1 MFAANVLMS
10 RSLFCMIDETAFSWG
25 FFFSFL
31 ATVTQWCQDHHD
43 HLFYLKK
50 KKKTGLIRTI
60 KVCVAA
66 LRKVL
71 RTAERAR
78 HCR

>member
-1 MFAANVLMS
+1 
-10 RSLFCMIDETAFSWG
+10 MIIYFI
-25 FFFSFL
+25 
-31 ATVTQWCQDHHD
+31 
-43 HLFYLKK
+43 K